1 VGDEVGQIGGG
12 AGALA
17 FGHDGKIFAL
27 FIADH
32 AARVVEYGSGGA
44 GRTLA
49 RYRGYILAPQSG
61 AIAVSPDERRMY
73 VPYDGLHAFNVRTER
88 RLIRLPDVPGNI
100 GLAVAPNGRQAMLWA
115 PNFAQFSDTPSE
127 RPGYVINH
135 FGYYPGGVVPVDLG
149 QPPLQLAPPVAAARV
164 AWVDRALAVDP
175 ALAVVDPAVAV
186 VDPAVA
192 VAAPPAT
199 PGTLPG
205 SWAFTAY
212 ATSSGPAGSGN
223 ASLTQTG
230 NSISGTLVTGGVS
243 WTVTGSISGSTVYLQ
258 FSASGQVDNRDT
270 DTVSA
275 DG

>member
-1 VGDEVGQIGGG
+1 
-12 AGALA
+12 
-17 FGHDGKIFAL
+17 
-27 FIADH
+27 
-32 AARVVEYGSGGA
+32 
-44 GRTLA
+44 
-49 RYRGYILAPQSG
+49 
-61 AIAVSPDERRMY
+61 
-73 VPYDGLHAFNVRTER
+73 
-88 RLIRLPDVPGNI
+88 
-100 GLAVAPNGRQAMLWA
+100 
-115 PNFAQFSDTPSE
+115 
-127 RPGYVINH
+127 
-135 FGYYPGGVVPVDLG
+135 
-149 QPPLQLAPPVAAARV
+149 
-164 AWVDRALAVDP
+164 VDRALAVDP